1 MSTLEAAFENLP
13 QPILDKLQSMIRRI
27 RRLLFVRGL
36 FATLAVALACLLL
49 IMAIDATLTLFSPAA
64 RWALSI
70 AGMAVTLVA
79 AWWFLFR
86 PLSKKV
92 SLTQMARIL
101 EIRHPELQE
110 RISTAVELLSSDDPD
125 SVKGSQELISAVV
138 DSAVDDVGTVDP
150 NTEFRA
156 TRGKKFVVAAGVFA
170 GIILLTLIIWPRQSW
185 TLMARAMAPFLDIG
199 NAYAESLVIDPC
211 DIRIAT
217 GDSLTIS
224 MTVNHKRLRRAE
236 LRTLL
241 PDGTDSVERMN
252 LLSEE
257 EDGTKRFALTFPQV
271 EDDFQYR
278 IRAGSALSRYYTV
291 EAIDPP
297 TIEELNIRYDYPDYT
312 SLETP
317 EAVTET
323 GEARAVAHTRVSIT
337 ATVNKVVQTSK
348 LILNEATDLGAPEVN
363 GNSLT
368 WETELLTGM
377 NGNWH
382 LDLTD
387 LDGFANEPVSYP
399 LEVLPD
405 KSPIVQITL
414 PVMRELRLRPT
425 ERLSIDADIVE
436 DFGFL
441 DAALIITPD
450 GAGDPIVQKQALPV
464 SVGQLNQF
472 RSSSV
477 LDLPSLRLTD
487 QQTRIAVQLQ
497 VRDNR
502 PADYDGPGV
511 GLSEPIYIIIDRKAK
526 SLADQAIE
534 AQKKE
539 ISENLQEAK
548 RELERARDDMRRV
561 EQELNRDDEVNDQ
574 ARDELDE
581 FSERTESAREKL
593 DEVVATLNQT
603 LFQEQAD
610 QAAKISNETISD
622 AREKADM
629 IPVTDEK
636 RERIK
641 EAQESRQKIEE
652 AIREVDNVAK
662 AMREADDEYRMISQL
677 NDLASRQQELAM
689 NAEEWARE
697 EEENAAAQAQ
707 DPAAQKQAEQEQR
720 KQMSQFQSQQNQVQ
734 QQLGQMLK
742 DNAAALDEVLETQQ
756 ADAEALAQEA
766 AQLAAEQESLKEISE
781 QTMRTPEG
789 KQEALQAQLIEALRE
804 RQESLAEAAKE
815 AATADGEMENSESE
829 ALMKGAE
836 QGFETAKNLEGED
849 LNGAAESAQAA
860 SESLAEAA
868 SESASA
874 AEAGEASPPDEATAA
889 EGSTEMESAAG
900 TPEKSA
906 SSSQE
911 FAEQQA
917 ALAEQIEAVKDGNL
931 QEALSLMEAAL
942 NEEATTLSAEARA
955 FENALKNLSQQSAGN
970 AADQAG
976 KALQRGAQ
984 EAQQSA
990 QQLAQAQSQQS
1001 RAEANQQVDSG
1012 ELAKDAQSSMQ
1023 RSQSDQSEAAN
1034 FLQQA
1039 AKALGQSAEAIG
1051 KTMEGLEPSDAD
1063 SQVADSSE
1071 LAESFEEVSES
1082 SRSQDAQEAAQ
1093 QSQEAASA
1101 LQQLAQSAMKKLGNP
1116 GQSQPTPPGEGNQ
1129 PMPPDLTGDPNGEN
1143 LNESGEKGSD
1153 INGDGVPPE
1162 LQALGISVEDWTRF
1176 RGALVGGNATAIET
1190 DLPAEYREL
1199 VGRYFQVIAKEAGKK
1214 P

>member
-1 MSTLEAAFENLP
+1 MSSLEAAFAHLP

-27 RRLLFVRGL
+27 RRLLFLRGL
-36 FATLAVALACLLL
+36 FATLAVALACLLV

-70 AGMAVTLVA
+70 AGLVVTLVA

-92 SLTQMARIL
+92 TLTRMARIL

-125 SVKGSQELISAVV
+125 SIKGSEELIRAVV

-150 NTEFRA
+150 NSEFRSA
-156 TRGKKFVVAAGVFA
+156 RGKKFVAAAGVFA
-170 GIILLTLIIWPRQSW
+170 GIILLTLMIWPRQSW

-199 NAYAESLVIDPC
+199 NAYADSLVIDPG
-211 DIRIAT
+211 DIRIAK

-252 LLSEE
+252 LINED

-271 EDDFQYR
+271 EDNFQYR
-278 IRAGSALSRYYTV
+278 IRAGSALSRYFIV

-297 TIEELNIRYDYPDYT
+297 AIDELKIRYDYPDYT
-312 SLETP
+312 SLETK
-317 EAVTET
+317 ETATET
-323 GEARAVAHTRVSIT
+323 GEVRAVAHTRVRIT
-337 ATVNKVVQTSK
+337 ATVNKVAQTSK

-368 WETELLTGM
+368 WETELLAGM

-382 LDLTD
+382 LELTD

-414 PVMRELRLRPT
+414 PTMRELRLRPT

-450 GAGDPIVQKQALPV
+450 GATEPILQPQSIPV
-464 SVGQLNQF
+464 SAGQLNQF
-472 RSSSV
+472 RSTSV
-477 LDLPSLRLTD
+477 LDLPSLRLTE

-502 PADYDGPGV
+502 PSDYDGPGV
-511 GLSEPIYIIIDRKAK
+511 GLSEPVYITIDRNAK

-561 EQELNRDDEVNDQ
+561 EQELNRDEEVNDR
-574 ARDELDE
+574 ARDELND
-581 FSERTESAREKL
+581 FSGRTESAREKL

-603 LFQEQAD
+603 LFQEQAA
-610 QAAKISNETISD
+610 QTAKISNETISE
-622 AREKADM
+622 AREKADL
-629 IPVTDEK
+629 IPVTDGK
-636 RERIK
+636 RERLN
-641 EAQESRQKIEE
+641 EARESREKIEE
-652 AIREVDNVAK
+652 AIREVDNVSK
-662 AMREADDEYRMISQL
+662 AMREADEEYRMISQL

-689 NAEEWARE
+689 NAEEWARQ
-697 EEENAAAQAQ
+697 EEENARAQQ
-707 DPAAQKQAEQEQR
+707 EDPAARKLAEQQQR
-720 KQMSQFQSQQNQVQ
+720 QQMNQFQSQQQQVQ

-742 DNAAALDEVLETQQ
+742 DNAAALDEILESQQ
-756 ADAEALAQEA
+756 EQAESMA
-766 AQLAAEQESLKEISE
+766 AAAAELAAEQEALKEISE
-781 QTMRTPEG
+781 QTAKASGGE
-789 KQEALQAQLIEALRE
+789 QEALRE
-804 RQESLAEAAKE
+804 QLMEALQDRQEKLAAAAREAAN
-815 AATADGEMENSESE
+815 ADEPIGNSESE
-829 ALMKGAE
+829 ALMQGAE
-836 QGFETAKNLEGED
+836 QGFETAKNLEGDKVNE
-849 LNGAAESAQAA
+849 AAESAEAA

-868 SESASA
+868 A
-874 AEAGEASPPDEATAA
+874 AESGETPAADASD
-889 EGSTEMESAAG
+889 G
-900 TPEKSA
+900 KD
-906 SSSQE
+906 SQE
-911 FAEQQA
+911 GDSPGSQKFAEEQA
-917 ALAEQIEAVKDGNL
+917 ALAEQIEAVKEGNL
-931 QEALSLMEAAL
+931 QEALSMMEAAL
-942 NEEATTLSAEARA
+942 HEEAMELSNDTHA
-955 FENALKNLSQQSAGN
+955 FETALKNLSQESAGN
-970 AADQAG
+970 AADQAE
-976 KALQRGAQ
+976 KSLQRGAQ
-984 EAQQSA
+984 EAQQSS
-990 QQLAQAQSQQS
+990 QQLARAQEQQS
-1001 RAEANQQVDSG
+1001 RAEANSQVGPG
-1012 ELAKDAQSSMQ
+1012 ELARDAKASMQ
-1023 RSQSDQSEAAN
+1023 RSQSDQSQSAN

-1039 AKALGQSAEAIG
+1039 AKALGQSAESIG

-1063 SQVADSSE
+1063 SQVADGKE
-1071 LAESFEEVSES
+1071 LAEGFEEVSES
-1082 SRSQDAQEAAQ
+1082 ARSQDAQEAAQ

-1116 GQSQPTPPGEGNQ
+1116 GQSQPTPPGEGNE
-1129 PMPPDLTGDPNGEN
+1129 PMPPNLTGDPTGEN
-1143 LNESGEKGSD
+1143 LNETGEKGSD
-1153 INGDGVPPE
+1153 INGDGIPPE

-1176 RGALVGGNATAIET
+1176 RGALVGGNAIAIET